1 MELKIKYSIILYLLE
16 EKTILNFRLTWKLVA
31 FTDRRDIDRYKGV
44 IIVEA
49 VGYDCWGRV
58 KWMDKHIFQQRF
70 KTLAIVVGWLVG
82 CGVGERNSFF
92 FMSGERYSDWLFGS
106 CYTVTVTDRLIRIL
120 CHVDTNNI
128 WREEEE
134 QTQYLIHLYLNILN
148 YLISDYYIWFVFLFK
163 FLHVAFFSFSFFAK
177 SKSHPQC
184 FLTLLRLF

>member
-82 CGVGERNSFF
+82 WVRSWRKKFF
-92 FMSGERYSDWLFGS
+92 FLMSGERYSDWLFGS
-106 CYTVTVTDRLIRIL
+106 AYTVTVTDRLSRIL
-120 CHVDTNNI
+120 CHVDTNNT
-128 WREEEE
+128 WRRNKPR
-134 QTQYLIHLYLNILN
+134 I
-148 YLISDYYIWFVFLFK
+148 
-163 FLHVAFFSFSFFAK
+163 
-177 SKSHPQC
+177 
-184 FLTLLRLF
+184 